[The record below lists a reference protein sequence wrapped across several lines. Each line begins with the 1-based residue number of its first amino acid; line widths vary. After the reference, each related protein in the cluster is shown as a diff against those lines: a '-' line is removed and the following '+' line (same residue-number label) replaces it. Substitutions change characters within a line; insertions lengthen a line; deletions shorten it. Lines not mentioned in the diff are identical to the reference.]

1 MSDCI
6 QLAHGGGGT
15 LMQQLINQE
24 LRALYTDPAQVLHDA
39 ARLELPPGPLAFST
53 DGYVVQP
60 LEFPG
65 GDIGS
70 LAVIGTANDLAMAGA
85 RPLHLS
91 VALLLE
97 EGLPLALLRR
107 LVASMAAAAAGEG
120 ARPTAY
126 LSPPVASGRYRR
138 RRRSTPRRYAR
149 AISCC

>member
-24 LRALYTDPAQVLHDA
+24 LRALYADPAQVLHDA

-70 LAVIGTANDLAMAGA
+70 LAVIGTAND
-85 RPLHLS
+85 
-91 VALLLE
+91 
-97 EGLPLALLRR
+97 
-107 LVASMAAAAAGEG
+107 
-120 ARPTAY
+120 
-126 LSPPVASGRYRR
+126 
-138 RRRSTPRRYAR
+138 
-149 AISCC
+149 